1 MNDSHIPSQHQHTC
15 IHTCLHT
22 YISTRVLAYLLHI
35 HLYTNGKTYLANYTY
50 LHTYSHTYVNTRVLI
65 YYIYTYILMEK
76 LVWLHTHTYIHP
88 HTHTLTHTYLLPTLI
103 CQWKSLYGC
112 LQYYISNNM
121 RLQKS
126 KCGTKDVSI
135 YILTYEVKQNRI
147 NMGHYTKFLLSEHFR

>member
-1 MNDSHIPSQHQHTC
+1 MVIIAMNDSHIPSQHQHTC

-35 HLYTNGKTYLANYTY
+35 HLYTNGKTYLANYTH

-76 LVWLHTHTYIHP
+76 LVRLHTHTYIHP
-88 HTHTLTHTYLLPTLI
+88 HTHTLTHNNLLPAPILV
-103 CQWKSLYGC
+103 KSLYGC
-112 LQYYISNNM
+112 VQCYVKNM

-126 KCGTKDVSI
+126 KCDTKGISIDILGGIEVMRGTV
-135 YILTYEVKQNRI
+135 QNFI
-147 NMGHYTKFLLSEHFR
+147 E